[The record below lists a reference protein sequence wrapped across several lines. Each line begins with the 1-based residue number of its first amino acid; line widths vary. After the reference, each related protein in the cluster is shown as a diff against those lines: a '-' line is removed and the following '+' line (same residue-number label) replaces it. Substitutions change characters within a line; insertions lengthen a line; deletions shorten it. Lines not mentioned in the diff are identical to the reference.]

1 VSPPRVL
8 VIDDDEEIRS
18 ALAEYLV
25 DVEGYEVALAVNGAD
40 GLARLEQ
47 GPLPGAV
54 LVDSI
59 MPVLDGA
66 ATIERIRANPAW
78 AKIPVILSS
87 GDPRATSLA
96 ADRWLAKPFSIDDLV
111 ATLRDVLDPAMP

>member
-1 VSPPRVL
+1 VPPRVL
-8 VIDDDEEIRS
+8 VIDDDEEIRA

-25 DVEGYEVALAVNGAD
+25 DVEGYEVALAGNGAE
-40 GLARLEQ
+40 GLASLEE
-47 GPLPGAV
+47 GPLPSAV

-87 GDPRATSLA
+87 GDPRATSLD

-111 ATLRDVLDPAMP
+111 AALRDVLDPASV

>member
-1 VSPPRVL
+1 VSTPRVL
-8 VIDDDEEIRS
+8 VIEDDDEIRS

-25 DVEGYEVALAVNGAD
+25 DVEGFEVALAENGAV

-54 LVDSI
+54 LVDSL

-66 ATIERIRANPAW
+66 GTIARMRANPAW

-87 GDPRATSLA
+87 GDPRAPSLA

-111 ATLRDVLDPAMP
+111 ATLRDVLQPATP

>member
-1 VSPPRVL
+1 MAPYRVL
-8 VIDDDEEIRS
+8 VIDDDEEIRA

-25 DVEGYEVALAVNGAD
+25 DVEGFEVALAENGAA

-54 LVDSI
+54 LVDSL
-59 MPVLDGA
+59 MPILDGA
-66 ATIERIRANPAW
+66 GTIERMRANPAW

-87 GDPRATSLA
+87 GDPRAPALP

-111 ATLRDVLDPAMP
+111 ATLKDVLEAA